1 MNLTPRINRLK
12 REIAAPEEPRRPVIA
27 IANNPEMVRLGH
39 DLRSE
44 REAIVAG
51 EFHCAEANETT
62 SAFHA
67 RLCAIAR
74 ARNVCLVSVGS
85 GEATLESRY
94 NLDGSPRVLN

>member
-1 MNLTPRINRLK
+1 VNLTPRINRLK
-12 REIAAPEEPRRPVIA
+12 REIAAPEERLPPVIA
-27 IANNPEMVRLGH
+27 IVNNPEMVRLGH

-51 EFHCAEANETT
+51 EFHCAEANEST

-74 ARNVCLVSVGS
+74 ARGVCLVSVGS
-85 GEATLESRY
+85 GQPVLESRY
-94 NLDGSPRVLN
+94 NLDGSERVLN